1 MDQLRDLLV
10 KAETSGLTTGAQKKN
25 FVMVKMDALG
35 IPFDILSSTIDLI
48 ILLLKDE
55 YVREV
60 FSKDIP
66 NCLFQKILPFR

>member
-1 MDQLRDLLV
+1 MDQLRDLLL
-10 KAETSGLTTGAQKKN
+10 KAETSGLTTGAQKKHY
-25 FVMVKMDALG
+25 VMAKMDLIG
-35 IPFDILSSTIDLI
+35 IPFEILSPMIDLI

-66 NCLFQKILPFR
+66 NCLRSKCLPFL

>member
-1 MDQLRDLLV
+1 MDQLRELLL
-10 KAETSGLTTGAQKKN
+10 KAETSGLATGAQKKN

-35 IPFDILSSTIDLI
+35 IPFEILSPTIDLI

-60 FSKDIP
+60 FSRDIP
-66 NCLFQKILPFR
+66 NCLRSKCLPFL